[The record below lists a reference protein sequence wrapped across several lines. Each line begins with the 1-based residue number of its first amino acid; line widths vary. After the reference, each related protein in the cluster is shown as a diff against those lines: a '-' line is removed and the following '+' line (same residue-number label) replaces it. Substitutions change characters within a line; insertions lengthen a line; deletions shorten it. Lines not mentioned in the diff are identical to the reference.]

1 MDHSTFTVVE
11 ADIEQL
17 HAALEAGI
25 LSSVELVARYLNR
38 VAFYDRS
45 GIRLNSV
52 PVLNPAVFTE
62 ARASDIR
69 RARGESRGVL
79 DGIPFTAKDSYA
91 VAGLTVASG
100 SPAFADLHAS
110 EDAFAVARLREAGA
124 VFLGLTNMPPMAA
137 GGMQRGVYGRAE
149 SPYNA
154 DFLTSAF
161 GSGSSNGSGT
171 ATAASL
177 AAFGLGEETWSSGRA
192 PASNNSLVAYTPS
205 RGVISVRG
213 NWPLVPTMDVV
224 VPHTRTVADMKI
236 VLDAVVA
243 DDADTHGDLW
253 RTQPWIPLP
262 QPSALR
268 PESFAELEDIS
279 LSGLRFAVPRIYIN
293 GDTGSAYPIETRE
306 SVMALWNQL
315 RTDLESAGAEVVET
329 AFPAVDNYEK
339 LHAGD
344 RDLVDRG
351 FVTPEFLQDE
361 VGALAIWAMDTFLR
375 RNGDPA
381 LPRLADAEAA
391 RIFPHPHGALPDR
404 YGILPFDISY
414 NIGDYVAVAANDEPD
429 WTRIPGLESG
439 LRGLEHARRVDLE
452 DWMDA
457 ERFDA
462 VIFPTA
468 SDVGPADADVN
479 PHSADIAWRN
489 GVWVSNGN
497 LVPRHLG
504 IPTLTVPMGIMSDT
518 RMPVGATIA
527 GRGHDDVRLLQV
539 ASAVEALRMRRETP
553 VRTPALATEALFRT
567 AIPVADGSIAVQI
580 DTVTLDAAPG
590 GERLVRFTATATGGT
605 LDDCAASVDGIPVPA
620 TTTGERI
627 TGELVVPADTY
638 DARHSEWRPAY
649 GPLVV
654 VVVRDAAG
662 ATAGHA
668 ATTTAAPF

>member
-11 ADIEQL
+11 ADIAQL
-17 HAALEAGI
+17 HAALETGI
-25 LSSVELVARYLNR
+25 VSSVELVARYLNR
-38 VAFYDRS
+38 IAFYDRS

-52 PVLNPAVFTE
+52 PVLNPAAFDE
-62 ARASDIR
+62 ARESDIR

-79 DGIPFTAKDSYA
+79 DGIPFTAKDSFA
-91 VAGLTVASG
+91 VSGLTVASG
-100 SPAFADLHAS
+100 SPAFADLVAS
-110 EDAFAVARLREAGA
+110 EDAFAVARLRVAGA
-124 VFLGLTNMPPMAA
+124 VLLGLTNMPPMAA

-149 SPYNA
+149 SPYNG
-154 DFLTSAF
+154 DYLTSAF

-192 PASNNSLVAYTPS
+192 PASNNALVAYTPS

-243 DDADTHGDLW
+243 DDADAHGDLW

-268 PESFAELEDIS
+268 PESFAELDDLS
-279 LSGLRFAVPRIYIN
+279 LAGLRFAVPRIYIN
-293 GDTGSAYPIETRE
+293 GDGASSFPIETRE
-306 SVMALWNQL
+306 SVMALWAHL
-315 RTDLESAGAEVVET
+315 RDDLESAGAEVVET

-339 LHAGD
+339 LHAQD
-344 RDLVDRG
+344 RDLVERG
-351 FVTPEFLQDE
+351 FVTPQFLQDE

-375 RNGDPA
+375 QNGDPA
-381 LPRLADAEAA
+381 LERLADAQASQ
-391 RIFPHPHGALPDR
+391 IFPHPREALQDR
-404 YGILPFDISY
+404 YGILPFDIAY
-414 NIGDYVAVAANDEPD
+414 DIGDYVAVAAEREPD
-429 WTRIPGLESG
+429 WRRIPGLEAG

-452 DWMDA
+452 EWMDA
-457 ERFDA
+457 ENLDA

-468 SDVGPADADVN
+468 ADVGPADADVN
-479 PHSADIAWRN
+479 PRSADIAWRN

-504 IPTLTVPMGIMSDT
+504 IPTFTVPMGIMSDT

-527 GRGHDDVRLLQV
+527 GRGHDDVRLLQI
-539 ASAVEALRMRRETP
+539 ASAVEALRVRRAAP
-553 VRTPALATEALFRT
+553 VRTPALANEALFRT
-567 AIPVADGSIAVQI
+567 AVPTADGSIAVQI
-580 DTVTLDAAPG
+580 DTVTLDATPG
-590 GERLVRFTATATGGT
+590 GDGLVRFTATVTGGT
-605 LDDCAASVDGIPVPA
+605 LDECAASVDGIPVP
-620 TTTGERI
+620 TTTDGERI
-627 TGELVVPADTY
+627 TGELFVPADAY
-638 DARHSEWRPAY
+638 EPRHSEWRPGY

-654 VVVRDAAG
+654 VIVRNADG
-662 ATAGHA
+662 ATAGHT
-668 ATTTAAPF
+668 ATTTATPF